1 MAKNDLEILKEFI
14 NDKEAQEKFNAIK
27 NSVMDFNIFEIT
39 GLGNQEIKHSN
50 TLAWL
55 FGDNEHG
62 LRYQILEGFLK
73 FTLENSDNTLESYE
87 NLEKYLIKT
96 QEKNIRVF
104 RESDNIDLLLIDEN
118 NKLVITIENK
128 VEADE
133 GKEQLLKYRKFI
145 DDKYKDFERIYIFL
159 TKDGRLPED
168 KTERGRWL
176 IATYKTIG
184 DSIEC
189 SLQNNKLSQK
199 ANIIL
204 SSYVDLL
211 KRRNIMGDKELQNLC
226 EQIWDKYEKEL
237 QILIS
242 YKRTKLDKLFEAIKN
257 TLEERGIEIY
267 KDSRLNNLY
276 LIRTKNADY
285 IYNFMYSKNA
295 KEANKERKY
304 AIDIQFNI
312 TKEEYIW
319 IGYDGSYKQDK
330 NKNKNKNKDKNKDKD
345 SAIEEHNKKI
355 DKLSKILNININKNK
370 GKEIYKINKSEIE
383 NFNDEDIE
391 TKAKEIVKK
400 ILVEIE
406 EFDIKIITVS
416 SELGNS

>member
-62 LRYQILEGFLK
+62 LKYQILERFLK
-73 FTLENSDNTLESYE
+73 FTLENGNNTSESYE
-87 NLEKYLIKT
+87 NLEKYLKI

-133 GKEQLLKYRKFI
+133 GEEQLLKYRKFI
-145 DDKYKDFERIYIFL
+145 DDEYKDFERIYIFL
-159 TKDGRLPED
+159 TKDGHSPKD
-168 KTERGRWL
+168 KSEQSQWL
-176 IATYKTIG
+176 TATYKMIG
-184 DSIEC
+184 ESIKYA
-189 SLQNNKLSQK
+189 LKDNNLPQK

-211 KRRNIMGDKELQNLC
+211 KRKNIMSNEKLQNLC

-237 QILIS
+237 QILIN
-242 YKRTKLDKLFEAIKN
+242 YKKT
-257 TLEERGIEIY
+257 
-267 KDSRLNNLY
+267 
-276 LIRTKNADY
+276 
-285 IYNFMYSKNA
+285 
-295 KEANKERKY
+295 
-304 AIDIQFNI
+304 
-312 TKEEYIW
+312 
-319 IGYDGSYKQDK
+319 
-330 NKNKNKNKDKNKDKD
+330 
-345 SAIEEHNKKI
+345 KI
-355 DKLSKILNININKNK
+355 DKLYDYIINILKENNTPLYNGYIIKTNTSNDLYKFIYDKTPEAADTDNQYAINIRIKKNK
-370 GKEIYKINKSEIE
+370 DYINFSYYSSKSCEENEILKKLYSLIFKGKAFHEYKKIKDFKSIDMENLDDEALMKKFQDISSVILKKINK
-383 NFNDEDIE
+383 FDDEVE
-391 TKAKEIVKK
+391 KALKELQGQK
-400 ILVEIE
+400 
-406 EFDIKIITVS
+406 T
-416 SELGNS
+416 

>member
-1 MAKNDLEILKEFI
+1 MSKNDLEILKEFI
-14 NDKEAQEKFNAIK
+14 NDKEAQEKINAIK

-39 GLGNQEIKHSN
+39 GLGSQEIKHSN

-62 LRYQILEGFLK
+62 LKYQILERFLK
-73 FTLENSDNTLESYE
+73 FTLENSDNTSESYE
-87 NLEKYLIKT
+87 NLEKYLKI

-104 RESDNIDLLLIDEN
+104 RESDNIDLLVIDEN
-118 NKLVITIENK
+118 SKFVITIENK

-133 GKEQLLKYRKFI
+133 SKKQLPRYRKFI
-145 DDKYKDFERIYIFL
+145 DNKFKKFKRTYIFL
-159 TKDGRLPED
+159 TKDGRLPADE
-168 KTERGRWL
+168 TERGWWL
-176 IATYKTIG
+176 IATYKMVG

-189 SLQNNKLSQK
+189 SLKNNKLSQK
-199 ANIIL
+199 ADIIL
-204 SSYVDLL
+204 SSYADLL
-211 KRRNIMGDKELQNLC
+211 KRKNIMGDKELQNLC

-242 YKRTKLDKLFEAIKN
+242 YKKTKLDKLFEVIKN
-257 TLEERGIEIY
+257 TLEKRGIETY

-285 IYNFMYSKNA
+285 IYNFMYSKSA

-330 NKNKNKNKDKNKDKD
+330 DKDKD
-345 SAIEEHNKKI
+345 KDKDRAIEEHNKKI
-355 DKLSKILNININKNK
+355 DKLSKILNINIDKK
-370 GKEIYKINKSEIE
+370 EGKEIYKVNKSEIE
-383 NFNDEDIE
+383 NFDNEVIK
-391 TKAKEIVKK
+391 TKAKEIVEK

-406 EFDIKIITVS
+406 GFDLKIIKAF
-416 SELGNS
+416 SELGISQLTQNK